1 MPIHGNLVRYYDSE
15 IYNEENLVRGVI
27 ITEHC
32 DGGLLSD
39 VVTQTYPQTFSE
51 KMLLAILRDVA
62 CALFVLHTEDPPIS
76 YRNVNVRDPINRPDL
91 LAQLHLRPCEWSLQT
106 GSRALYDFQHD
117 RICVSASERQT
128 PHTMEESRIVEQQLE
143 LVADPAYFP
152 PEFCDL
158 SLSFLLP
165 NSQNLELK
173 APQDLGEGGRVGTGH
188 SHVLSGLLL
197 DALRVGRRQNRHP
210 LAHRGPFHLPRQRGQ
225 EILRGVPRDHPP
237 PAHRR
242 REQVKLPETA
252 HSQTTVDRGRGGE
265 GLRVHALAND
275 AGSLGR
281 AGLRAAAASKARADE
296 GEKQENGLNEIEIDV
311 CIDFNFDFDFD
322 FARAIEQTA
331 SHKAGSA
338 RQLGKEH
345 VFWEILDAVGAE
357 RLGFVVEQRGG

>member
-1 MPIHGNLVRYYDSE
+1 MIVRA
-15 IYNEENLVRGVI
+15 
-27 ITEHC
+27 
-32 DGGLLSD
+32 
-39 VVTQTYPQTFSE
+39 F
-51 KMLLAILRDVA
+51 
-62 CALFVLHTEDPPIS
+62 PPL
-76 YRNVNVRDPINRPDL
+76 NV
-91 LAQLHLRPCEWSLQT
+91 
-106 GSRALYDFQHD
+106 
-117 RICVSASERQT
+117 QT

-158 SLSFLLP
+158 SLCFLLP
-165 NSQNLELK
+165 NTQNLELE
-173 APQDLGEGGRVGTGH
+173 APQDFGEGGRVGTGH

-210 LAHRGPFHLPRQRGQ
+210 VAHRGPLHLPRQRGQ

-252 HSQTTVDRGRGGE
+252 HSQTAVDRGRGGE

-275 AGSLGR
+275 AGGLGR

-296 GEKQENGLNEIEIDV
+296 VCKQKDGHNEAEIDV
-311 CIDFNFDFDFD
+311 RVDVRVD

-331 SHKAGSA
+331 SHEAGAA

-345 VFWEILDAVGAE
+345 VFREILDAVGAE
-357 RLGFVVEQRGG
+357 RLGFVVEQRRGRFGAAEARGRRNDGSDPDVDAAVLRREEEPHAVGAEVHVARSRAAAAPVDQENRDRRVRKPIDRLLFLAFVEVGRGERQ

>member
-1 MPIHGNLVRYYDSE
+1 MRSV
-15 IYNEENLVRGVI
+15 
-27 ITEHC
+27 
-32 DGGLLSD
+32 
-39 VVTQTYPQTFSE
+39 
-51 KMLLAILRDVA
+51 
-62 CALFVLHTEDPPIS
+62 ALFP
-76 YRNVNVRDPINRPDL
+76 
-91 LAQLHLRPCEWSLQT
+91 
-106 GSRALYDFQHD
+106 
-117 RICVSASERQT
+117 
-128 PHTMEESRIVEQQLE
+128 
-143 LVADPAYFP
+143 
-152 PEFCDL
+152 
-158 SLSFLLP
+158 LP
-165 NSQNLELK
+165 NSQNLELE

-210 LAHRGPFHLPRQRGQ
+210 IAHRGPFHLPRQRGQ

-242 REQVKLPETA
+242 REQVKLPETP

-296 GEKQENGLNEIEIDV
+296 GEKQENGLNEIEIG
-311 CIDFNFDFDFD
+311 FNFDLDFDFDFD

-331 SHKAGSA
+331 SHEAGSA

-345 VFWEILDAVGAE
+345 VFSEILDAVEAE
-357 RLGFVVEQRGG
+357 RLGFVVEQRRG

>member
-1 MPIHGNLVRYYDSE
+1 
-15 IYNEENLVRGVI
+15 
-27 ITEHC
+27 
-32 DGGLLSD
+32 
-39 VVTQTYPQTFSE
+39 
-51 KMLLAILRDVA
+51 
-62 CALFVLHTEDPPIS
+62 
-76 YRNVNVRDPINRPDL
+76 
-91 LAQLHLRPCEWSLQT
+91 
-106 GSRALYDFQHD
+106 
-117 RICVSASERQT
+117 
-128 PHTMEESRIVEQQLE
+128 MEESRIVEQQLE

-158 SLSFLLP
+158 SLSFPLP
-165 NSQNLELK
+165 NSQNLELE

-210 LAHRGPFHLPRQRGQ
+210 IAHRGPFHLPRQRGQ

-242 REQVKLPETA
+242 REQVKLPETP

-296 GEKQENGLNEIEIDV
+296 GEKQENGLNEIEIGFD
-311 CIDFNFDFDFD
+311 FDFDFD